1 MRGSL
6 FPGHAVEGI
15 LAAGLLLSLLFVAM
29 GESIVFP
36 TPAPHTPMACSGTAV
51 HKVCGGG
58 KHRA

>member
-15 LAAGLLLSLLFVAM
+15 LAVGLLLSLLFVAM
-29 GESIVFP
+29 GESIAF
-36 TPAPHTPMACSGTAV
+36 PAPAAHTPVACSGTAV
-51 HKVCGGG
+51 HKTCGSG